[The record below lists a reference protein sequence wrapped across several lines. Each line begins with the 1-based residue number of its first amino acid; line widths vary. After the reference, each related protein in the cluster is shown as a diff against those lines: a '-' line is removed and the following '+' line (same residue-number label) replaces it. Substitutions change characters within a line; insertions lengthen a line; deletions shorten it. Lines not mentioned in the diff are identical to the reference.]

1 MDRLFGYGLKYPDAF
16 THTHLGTV
24 GRSRVQDVA

>member
-16 THTHLGTV
+16 THTHLGTI
-24 GRSRVQDVA
+24 GKSKAPEVA